1 MEKNHVQKIIRY
13 ERNKSKVTQTNVHI
27 TILLEGKKKI
37 NIVKMA

>member
-1 MEKNHVQKIIRY
+1 MEKNCVQKIIRY
-13 ERNKSKVTQTNVHI
+13 ERNKSKVTQTNVDI